1 MYNLTPVAFRAHL
14 YSNAIVD
21 SVSINIYCYT
31 FSAGDKIQAQVAL
44 ERTLEVMRLVLLKQL
59 KLFLNTTQCLV
70 AVLFK
75 KTKQNK
81 A

>member
-21 SVSINIYCYT
+21 SMSISIYCYT
-31 FSAGDKIQAQVAL
+31 FSACDKIQALGAS
-44 ERTLEVMRLVLLKQL
+44 ERTLEVMSLVLLKQL

-70 AVLFK
+70 AVLF
-75 KTKQNK
+75 
-81 A
+81 